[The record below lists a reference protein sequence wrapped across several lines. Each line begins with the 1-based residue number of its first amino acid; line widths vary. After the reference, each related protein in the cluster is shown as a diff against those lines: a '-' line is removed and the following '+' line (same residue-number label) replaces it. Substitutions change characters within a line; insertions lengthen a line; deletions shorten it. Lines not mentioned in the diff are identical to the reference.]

1 MIVADLLG
9 IEIDRIEFVQSDTA
23 LVPRGGGTGG
33 SRSAQLGGSA
43 IHAAATEVLD
53 IARQRAAE
61 LLEASAE
68 DIAVTDEG
76 RLGVAGVPSA
86 AVSWEQVVAAAEEP
100 LRVELDHT
108 TDGPTF
114 PFGTHLCTVEVD
126 VETGLVELLRHVAV
140 DDAGNLLN
148 PLIVAGQ
155 QHGGVASGIG
165 QALFE
170 QVAYDDEGN
179 PLTTGLADYAMPS
192 AAEFCDFTV
201 ASTITPTHL
210 NPLGVKGI
218 GEASTIGATPA
229 VQNAVVDALGDLGV
243 RHIDLP
249 LTPERVWQAIEAVGR
264 PEPEIAW
271 PEFPA

>member
-1 MIVADLLG
+1 
-9 IEIDRIEFVQSDTA
+9 VQADTA
-23 LVPRGGGTGG
+23 LVARGSGTGG

-43 IHAAATEVLD
+43 IHAASMEVLD

-61 LLEASAE
+61 LLEASAD
-68 DIAVTDEG
+68 DIVVTDEG

-86 AVSWEQVVAAAEEP
+86 TVSWEQVVAVADEP
-100 LRVELDHT
+100 LRIELDHT
-108 TDGPTF
+108 TDGATF
-114 PFGTHLCTVEVD
+114 PFGTHICVVEVD
-126 VETGLVELLRHVAV
+126 TETGMVALRRFVAV

-165 QALFE
+165 QALYE
-170 QVAYDDEGN
+170 QVVYDDHGN

-218 GEASTIGATPA
+218 GEAATIGATPA
-229 VQNAVVDALGDLGV
+229 VQNAVIDALSDLGI

-249 LTPERVWQAIEAVGR
+249 LTPERVWQAIQTAGD
-264 PEPEIAW
+264 PPPAIAW
-271 PEFPA
+271 PSL